1 MKKILA
7 LVFLSACFGTVAAQ
21 NNNVFPA
28 TGNVGIGTTN
38 PTAKISFNEVSESD
52 TPSGLTWFSGAP
64 LNYGIYRTPGAWG
77 APSFQQL
84 KLSWDTGIILE
95 PGSQYQN
102 SYVDV
107 KGGGLRVTSGNVG
120 IGMTSPSQKLS
131 VAGNILSSV
140 GANEGGSIWLENSFK
155 TDNNL
160 AYRWAIYNMTGSY
173 GNSLQFWSY
182 SQDASV
188 MGPKFAIS
196 DNGNVLIGKTSQ
208 SNTAYMLD
216 VNGKARANEIVVN
229 TTGADFVFEK
239 DYKLRSLKD
248 LEAFVKQNKHL
259 PEVPSAKAM
268 QENGLGVSEMQ
279 TKLLQKVEELT
290 LYLIEQN
297 KRIAGYES
305 NQQKQQM
312 EIEKLKKLLN
322 KK

>member
-7 LVFLSACFGTVAAQ
+7 LVFLSACFGIVSAQ

-38 PTAKISFNEVSESD
+38 PAAKISFNEVSESD
-52 TPSGLTWFSGAP
+52 MPSGLTWFSGAP
-64 LNYGIYRTPGAWG
+64 LSYGIYRTAGAWL
-77 APSFQQL
+77 APAYQQM
-84 KLSWDTGIILE
+84 KLQWDTGIILD
-95 PGSQYQN
+95 PGAGSQK
-102 SYVDV
+102 SYVDIM
-107 KGGGLRVTSGNVG
+107 GGGLRVSSGYVG
-120 IGMTSPSQKLS
+120 IGITSPNQRLS
-131 VAGNILSSV
+131 VAGNIFASV
-140 GANEGGSIWLENSFK
+140 GSNEGPSLILENPSK
-155 TDNNL
+155 NAN
-160 AYRWAIYNMTGSY
+160 AAGYRWILYNMTGSY
-173 GNSLQFWSY
+173 GNSLQFWNY
-182 SQDASV
+182 NQDNSV
-188 MGPKFAIS
+188 MGPKFTIS

-208 SNTAYMLD
+208 TNTAYMLD

-229 TTGADFVFEK
+229 TTGADFVFEN

-248 LEAFVKQNKHL
+248 VEAFVKQNKHL

-305 NQQKQQM
+305 NQQKQQN
-312 EIEKLKKLLN
+312 EIEKLKKLLY